1 MAKIKLDILKGVDR
15 PTTSLYTDLKL
26 DLQIGKNLYN
36 ELERNY
42 QKFDIEA
49 DNNLAAIKNSFISI
63 LTTSPGEKI
72 LAPTFGI
79 NFGDLLFLPVTP
91 DRGTIIGEAIVENV
105 RRFEPRITILS
116 LEIIANED
124 TQDYTINFGF
134 TIPQFNN
141 QKFSIKGD
149 LSNSGFYTSQ

>member
-1 MAKIKLDILKGVDR
+1 MAKIKLDVLKGVDR
-15 PTTSLYTDLKL
+15 PTTSIYTDLKL
-26 DLQIGKNLYN
+26 DLQIGKNLYD
-36 ELERNY
+36 ELQREY
-42 QKFDIEA
+42 QSFDIET
-49 DNNLAAIKNSFISI
+49 DNNLAAIRNSFISI

-79 NFGDLLFLPVTP
+79 NFGDLLFLPVST

-105 RRFEPRITILS
+105 RRFESRIRILS

-124 TQDYTINFGF
+124 KQDYTVNFVF
-134 TIPQFNN
+134 TIPQFND

>member
-1 MAKIKLDILKGVDR
+1 MAKIKLDILKGVER
-15 PTTSLYTDLKL
+15 PTTTIYKDLRL
-26 DLQIGKNLYN
+26 DLEIGKNLYN
-36 ELERNY
+36 ELQRDY
-42 QKFDIEA
+42 QSFDIEA
-49 DNNLAAIKNSFISI
+49 DTNLAAIKNSFISI

-105 RRFEPRITILS
+105 RRFEPRITILG
-116 LEIIANED
+116 LEVIANED
-124 TQDYTINFGF
+124 KQDYTINFTF

-141 QKFSIKGD
+141 QKFTIKGD

>member
-1 MAKIKLDILKGVDR
+1 MAKIKLDILKGVER
-15 PTTSLYTDLKL
+15 PTTSIYKDLKL
-26 DLQIGKNLYN
+26 DLEIGKNLYD

-42 QKFDIEA
+42 QSFDIEA

-79 NFGDLLFLPVTP
+79 NFGDLLFLPVSK
-91 DRGTIIGEAIVENV
+91 DRGTIIGEAIVQNV
-105 RRFEPRITILS
+105 RRFEPRITILG

-124 TQDYTINFGF
+124 KQDYTINFTF

>member
-124 TQDYTINFGF
+124 KQDYTIKIGRA
-134 TIPQFNN
+134 
-141 QKFSIKGD
+141 SCRERV
-149 LSNSGFYTSQ
+149 

>member
-15 PTTSLYTDLKL
+15 PTTSIYTDLKL
-26 DLQIGKNLYN
+26 DLQIGKNLYD
-36 ELERNY
+36 ELQREY
-42 QKFDIEA
+42 QSFDIET
-49 DNNLAAIKNSFISI
+49 DNNLAAIRNSFISI

-79 NFGDLLFLPVTP
+79 NFGDLLFLPVSK

-124 TQDYTINFGF
+124 KQDYTINFVF
-134 TIPQFNN
+134 TIPQFND

-149 LSNSGFYTSQ
+149 LSSSGFYTSQ